1 MSRPPRN
8 IRTARSLTA
17 FKSLVHAV
25 EGMAGLQINQLH
37 TFGLTQGQFRALE
50 ALLHSG
56 PLSQAAVSERMFC
69 GQSNVSYITERL
81 RRRGLIVQLVNED
94 DRRGKLMHLTPEG
107 RRLISKVFLLHAT
120 LIRAQMSVLDAR
132 ELETLFRMCVKLGNG
147 DAVKLLREMMSGNES
162 ENWMKAMG
170 EARLEERVRGAG

>member
-1 MSRPPRN
+1 
-8 IRTARSLTA
+8 
-17 FKSLVHAV
+17 
-25 EGMAGLQINQLH
+25 MAGLQINQLH